1 MGINKYV
8 PFRDETFCANK
19 SCPRA
24 RTCGTSV
31 LRLEYLAV
39 GPCWMAGFQLNE
51 DGTCDHE
58 RPFRSFVPGI
68 VKPRLERI
76 ETNLKEVIELA
87 RKHYDA
93 DGTFDDIQKKA
104 EDALD
109 QTNDLLEGFRKG
121 DTDSQHNQ

>member
-1 MGINKYV
+1 MSISKLV

-19 SCPRA
+19 ACPRA
-24 RTCGTSV
+24 RTCGTSI

-58 RPFRSFVPGI
+58 RPFRSFVPGV

-76 ETNLKEVIELA
+76 EEQLKDIIEIA
-87 RKHYDA
+87 RKHPDE
-93 DGTFDDIQKKA
+93 DGMWDKVQNKA
-104 EDALD
+104 EIALD
-109 QTNDLLEGFRKG
+109 QTNDLLAGFNKG
-121 DTDSQHNQ
+121 DVDSQTK